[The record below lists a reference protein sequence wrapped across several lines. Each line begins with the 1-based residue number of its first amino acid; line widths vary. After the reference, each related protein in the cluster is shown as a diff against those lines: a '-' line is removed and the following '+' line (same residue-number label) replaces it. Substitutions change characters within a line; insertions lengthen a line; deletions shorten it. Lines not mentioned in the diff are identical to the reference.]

1 MGIKNIVGA
10 FYPPKRVI
18 VDPDTLKTLSP
29 RQISNGLAE
38 AVKMSLTS
46 DKELFSLFEGEGE
59 ITEEKLDLI
68 IEKSLFIKRAVVEA
82 DEREGGLR
90 RVLNFGH
97 TLAHAIES
105 ANEMKNLYHGECV
118 ALGMIPMCSDEVRKR
133 LLPVLKKLKLPTEI
147 DDDAQTLIE
156 ACKHDK
162 KFSGKM
168 LTIVYVEEVGSFEF
182 RSIPLS
188 ELEKTVKEAL
198 L

>member
-1 MGIKNIVGA
+1 
-10 FYPPKRVI
+10 
-18 VDPDTLKTLSP
+18 
-29 RQISNGLAE
+29 
-38 AVKMSLTS
+38 
-46 DKELFSLFEGEGE
+46 
-59 ITEEKLDLI
+59 
-68 IEKSLFIKRAVVEA
+68 
-82 DEREGGLR
+82 EGGLR

-105 ANEMKNLYHGECV
+105 VNEMKNLYHGECV
-118 ALGMIPMCSDEVRKR
+118 ALGMIPMCSEAVRKR

-147 DDDAQTLIE
+147 DGDAQTLIE

-162 KFSGKM
+162 KLSGKT
-168 LTIVYVEEVGSFEF
+168 LTIVYIEEVGSFEF